1 MPENGWP
8 QTQRKMPFASKL
20 YTGLLCDMPDC
31 THVFLVPRLAKGLR
45 KSVRRVYLARTKAV
59 AHRMRGETKA

>member
-8 QTQRKMPFASKL
+8 QTHRKMPFASKL

-31 THVFLVPRLAKGLR
+31 THVFLVPRLAKGPSEER
-45 KSVRRVYLARTKAV
+45 SSGMSRSDESSGA
-59 AHRMRGETKA
+59 